1 MLRRLSLRLRLSL
14 LLGAVLALGLAL
26 GVGLL
31 VLHAGARVRAEA
43 DGATRLARDLVEA
56 TLTRLDSAADPQAE
70 IARLLADARR
80 LRHVRVTLAGD
91 EAPSKE
97 DIDRAP
103 QWFTRLVLPNAA
115 ATRIET
121 SRGAILIAPNPADEI
136 AEIWQEIVW
145 LAIGGAGIAVA
156 AFGLVSL
163 AVSRTLRPIAT
174 LAEGLQRLERGEHS
188 MRVPA
193 DGSPEFVI
201 IAERINALAATL
213 QRLDEENRRLVRR
226 MIHVQDEERK
236 DIARD
241 LHDEIGP
248 FLFAVRAGV
257 GALARH
263 ATAPGADPSRLAEDC
278 ARIDAQ
284 IAALQQVNRRILGRL
299 RPAALEEMGLADALQ
314 ALAQGW
320 REANPNV
327 AIVLSLDGAS
337 GDLDHAA
344 FGRNRPNVDD
354 VIDSQNLERASRE
367 KPDSTFS
374 QRALDEETALTAYR
388 IVQEGL
394 ANALRHSGADLVEV
408 TVTRA
413 NGALHIVVGDN
424 GAGLDTTRPL
434 SSSGGL
440 GLRGMS
446 ERVSALG
453 GALTLGNEAQGGAR
467 LTASLPLRNGGA
479 TGR

>member
-14 LLGAVLALGLAL
+14 LLGAVVALGLAL

-56 TLTRLDSAADPQAE
+56 TLLRLDSAADPQAE
-70 IARLLADARR
+70 IARLLADAQR

-91 EAPSKE
+91 EALAKG
-97 DIDRAP
+97 DVDRAP

-145 LAIGGAGIAVA
+145 LAIGGAGIAFA

-174 LAEGLQRLERGEHS
+174 LAEGLRRLERGEHS

-213 QRLDEENRRLVRR
+213 QRLDDENRRLVRR

-337 GDLDHAA
+337 GDL
-344 FGRNRPNVDD
+344 
-354 VIDSQNLERASRE
+354 E
-367 KPDSTFS
+367 
-374 QRALDEETALTAYR
+374 EETALTAYR

-394 ANALRHSGADLVEV
+394 ANALRHSGADQVDV
-408 TVTRA
+408 IVTRA

-424 GAGLDTTRPL
+424 GAGLDETRP
-434 SSSGGL
+434 SASGGGL

-446 ERVSALG
+446 ERVGALG
-453 GALTLGNEAQGGAR
+453 GALTLKNDAQGGVR
-467 LTASLPLRNGGA
+467 LTASLPLRNGLSA
-479 TGR
+479 SR

>member
-14 LLGAVLALGLAL
+14 LLGVVLALGLAL

-43 DGATRLARDLVEA
+43 DAATRLARDLVEA
-56 TLTRLDSAADPQAE
+56 TQSRLDAAPDPQAE
-70 IARLLADARR
+70 MARLLEDVKR
-80 LRHVRVTLAGD
+80 LRHVRVTLA
-91 EAPSKE
+91 EEEIPSLEKV
-97 DIDRAP
+97 DRAP
-103 QWFTRLVLPNAA
+103 QWFARLVLPNDA

-121 SRGAILIAPNPADEI
+121 GRGPAIMIAPNPADEI
-136 AEIWQEIVW
+136 AEIWQEIIW
-145 LAIGGAGIAVA
+145 LAIGGVGIAVA
-156 AFGLVSL
+156 AFALVSL
-163 AVSRTLRPIAT
+163 AVSRTLRPVAT
-174 LAEGLQRLERGEHS
+174 LAEGLQRLERGEHAI
-188 MRVPA
+188 RVPA

-213 QRLDEENRRLVRR
+213 QRLDDENRRLVRR

-248 FLFAVRAGV
+248 FLFSVRAGV
-257 GALARH
+257 GALARR
-263 ATAPGADPSRLAEDC
+263 AAAPAADAARLAEDC

-284 IAALQQVNRRILGRL
+284 IGALQQVNRRILGRL

-327 AIVLSLDGAS
+327 VIALTLDGAY
-337 GDLDHAA
+337 G
-344 FGRNRPNVDD
+344 N
-354 VIDSQNLERASRE
+354 IDEA
-367 KPDSTFS
+367 
-374 QRALDEETALTAYR
+374 TALTAYR

-394 ANALRHSGADLVEV
+394 SNALRHSGAGRVEV
-408 TVTRA
+408 ALARA
-413 NGALHIVVGDN
+413 DDALHIVVRDN
-424 GAGLDTTRPL
+424 GEGLDALQTAT
-434 SSSGGL
+434 SNGL

-446 ERVSALG
+446 ERVGALG
-453 GALTLGNEAQGGAR
+453 GALTLANDAKGGAR
-467 LTASLPLRNGGA
+467 LTASLPMRNGG
-479 TGR
+479 GPSH

>member
-14 LLGAVLALGLAL
+14 LLGVVLALGLAL

-56 TLTRLDSAADPQAE
+56 TLPRLATAPDAQAE

-80 LRHVRVTLAGD
+80 LRHVRVTLAG
-91 EAPSKE
+91 EETPAQKHV
-97 DIDRAP
+97 DRAP
-103 QWFTRLVLPNAA
+103 QWFARLVLPNAA
-115 ATRIET
+115 VTRIDT
-121 SRGAILIAPNPADEI
+121 GRGAILISPNPADEI

-163 AVSRTLRPIAT
+163 AVSRTLRPVAT
-174 LAEGLQRLERGEHS
+174 LADGLQRLERGEHS
-188 MRVPA
+188 VRVPA
-193 DGSPEFVI
+193 DGSPEFIV

-213 QRLDEENRRLVRR
+213 QQLDEENRRLVRR

-248 FLFAVRAGV
+248 FLFTVRAGV
-257 GALARH
+257 GALARR
-263 ATAPGADPSRLAEDC
+263 ATAPGAEPARLAEDC
-278 ARIDAQ
+278 ARIDGQ

-320 REANPNV
+320 REANPSV
-327 AIVLSLDGAS
+327 AITLSLDGAS
-337 GDLDHAA
+337 GDL
-344 FGRNRPNVDD
+344 
-354 VIDSQNLERASRE
+354 
-367 KPDSTFS
+367 
-374 QRALDEETALTAYR
+374 EEEIALTAYR

-394 ANALRHSGADLVEV
+394 ANALRHSGADRVAV
-408 TVTRA
+408 AVRRSK
-413 NGALHIVVGDN
+413 GALEIVVRDN
-424 GAGLDTTRPL
+424 GAGLDAARRP

-446 ERVSALG
+446 ERVGALG
-453 GALTLGNEAQGGAR
+453 GALTLGNDAHGGAR
-467 LTASLPLRNGGA
+467 LTASLPLPGEVA
-479 TGR
+479 TDS

>member
-14 LLGAVLALGLAL
+14 LLGVVLALGLAL

-56 TLTRLDSAADPQAE
+56 TLPRLETALDPQAE

-80 LRHVRVTLAGD
+80 LRHVRVTLAGE
-91 EAPSKE
+91 EAPAEK
-97 DIDRAP
+97 DVDRAP
-103 QWFTRLVLPNAA
+103 QWFARLVLPNAA
-115 ATRIET
+115 VTRIDT
-121 SRGAILIAPNPADEI
+121 GRGAILISPNPADEI

-145 LAIGGAGIAVA
+145 LAIGGAGIAFA

-163 AVSRTLRPIAT
+163 AVSRTLRPVAT
-174 LAEGLQRLERGEHS
+174 LADGLQRLERGEHS
-188 MRVPA
+188 VRVPA
-193 DGSPEFVI
+193 DGSPEFIV

-213 QRLDEENRRLVRR
+213 QQLDEENRRLVRR

-248 FLFAVRAGV
+248 FLFTVRAGV
-257 GALARH
+257 GALARR
-263 ATAPGADPSRLAEDC
+263 ATAPGAEPARLAEDC
-278 ARIDAQ
+278 ARIDGQ

-320 REANPNV
+320 REANPSV
-327 AIVLSLDGAS
+327 AITLSLDGAS
-337 GDLDHAA
+337 GDL
-344 FGRNRPNVDD
+344 
-354 VIDSQNLERASRE
+354 
-367 KPDSTFS
+367 
-374 QRALDEETALTAYR
+374 EEEIALTAYR

-394 ANALRHSGADLVEV
+394 ANALRHSGADRVAV
-408 TVTRA
+408 AVRRSK
-413 NGALHIVVGDN
+413 GALEIVVRDN
-424 GAGLDTTRPL
+424 GAGLDATRRP

-446 ERVSALG
+446 ERVGALG
-453 GALTLGNEAQGGAR
+453 GALTLGNDAQGGAR
-467 LTASLPLRNGGA
+467 LTASLPLPA
-479 TGR
+479 DVASDS

>member
-43 DGATRLARDLVEA
+43 DGSTRLARDLVEA
-56 TLTRLDSAADPQAE
+56 TLPRLDAAPDPQVE

-80 LRHVRVTLAGD
+80 LRHVRVTLAGE
-91 EAPSKE
+91 EAPAAE
-97 DIDRAP
+97 NDGRAP
-103 QWFTRLVLPNAA
+103 QWFSRLVLPNAA
-115 ATRIET
+115 AMRIET
-121 SRGAILIAPNPADEI
+121 GRGAILISPNPADEI

-163 AVSRTLRPIAT
+163 AVSRTLRPIAI
-174 LAEGLQRLERGEHS
+174 LADGLQRLERGEHLV
-188 MRVPA
+188 RVPA
-193 DGSPEFVI
+193 DGSAEFII

-213 QRLDEENRRLVRR
+213 QQLDEENRRLVRR

-248 FLFAVRAGV
+248 FLFTVRAGV
-257 GALARH
+257 GALARR
-263 ATAPGADPSRLAEDC
+263 ATAPGAEPARLAEDC

-320 REANPNV
+320 REANPGV
-327 AIVLSLDGAS
+327 AIALSLDGAS
-337 GDLDHAA
+337 GDL
-344 FGRNRPNVDD
+344 
-354 VIDSQNLERASRE
+354 
-367 KPDSTFS
+367 
-374 QRALDEETALTAYR
+374 EEATALTAYR

-394 ANALRHSGADLVEV
+394 ANALRHSGADQV
-408 TVTRA
+408 TVIVTRA
-413 NGALHIVVGDN
+413 KGALHIVVRDN
-424 GAGLDTTRPL
+424 GAGLDAKRHSP
-434 SSSGGL
+434 SSGGL

-446 ERVSALG
+446 ERVGALG
-453 GALTLGNEAQGGAR
+453 GALMLNNEPEGGAR
-467 LTASLPLRNGGA
+467 LTASLPLRDDVA
-479 TGR
+479 TDR

>member
-1 MLRRLSLRLRLSL
+1 MFRRLSLRLRLSL

-56 TLTRLDSAADPQAE
+56 TLPRLDAAPDPKTE

-80 LRHVRVTLAGD
+80 LRHVSVALAG
-91 EAPSKE
+91 EAAPAKG

-103 QWFTRLVLPNAA
+103 QWFARLVLPNAA

-121 SRGAILIAPNPADEI
+121 GHGAILISPNPSDEI

-145 LAIGGAGIAVA
+145 LTIGGAGIAVA
-156 AFGLVSL
+156 AFGLVSF
-163 AVSRTLRPIAT
+163 AVSRTLRPVAT
-174 LAEGLQRLERGEHS
+174 LADGLQRLERGEHS
-188 MRVPA
+188 ARVPA
-193 DGSPEFVI
+193 DGSAEFVI

-213 QRLDEENRRLVRR
+213 QQLDDENRRLVRR

-248 FLFAVRAGV
+248 FLFTVRAGV
-257 GALARH
+257 GALARR
-263 ATAPGADPSRLAEDC
+263 AAAPGAEPARLAEDC

-299 RPAALEEMGLADALQ
+299 RPAALEEMGLADALE

-327 AIVLSLDGAS
+327 AIALSLDGAA
-337 GDLDHAA
+337 GE
-344 FGRNRPNVDD
+344 
-354 VIDSQNLERASRE
+354 LE
-367 KPDSTFS
+367 
-374 QRALDEETALTAYR
+374 EETALTAYR

-394 ANALRHSGADLVEV
+394 ANALRHSGADQVSV
-408 TVTRA
+408 IVTRA
-413 NGALHIVVGDN
+413 KDALHIVVRDN
-424 GAGLDTTRPL
+424 GVGLDTARNP
-434 SSSGGL
+434 SSGGGL

-446 ERVSALG
+446 ERVGALG
-453 GALTLGNEAQGGAR
+453 GALTLNNEPEGGAR
-467 LTASLPLRNGGA
+467 LSASLPLRDDAAMDG
-479 TGR
+479 

>member
-31 VLHAGARVRAEA
+31 VLHAGARVRAEV

-56 TLTRLDSAADPQAE
+56 TLPRLDAAPDPQAE
-70 IARLLADARR
+70 IAQLLADVRR
-80 LRHVRVTLAGD
+80 LRHIRVALAGEETPAKGD
-91 EAPSKE
+91 V
-97 DIDRAP
+97 DRAP
-103 QWFTRLVLPNAA
+103 QWFRRLVLPNAA
-115 ATRIET
+115 VTRIET
-121 SRGAILIAPNPADEI
+121 GQGAILISPNPADEI

-145 LAIGGAGIAVA
+145 LTIGGAGIAVA

-163 AVSRTLRPIAT
+163 AVSRTLRPVAT
-174 LAEGLQRLERGEHS
+174 LADGLQRLERGEHS
-188 MRVPA
+188 VRVPA
-193 DGSPEFVI
+193 DGSPEFII

-213 QRLDEENRRLVRR
+213 QQLDDENRRLVRR

-248 FLFAVRAGV
+248 FLFTVRAGV
-257 GALARH
+257 GALARR
-263 ATAPGADPSRLAEDC
+263 AAAPGADPASLAGDC
-278 ARIDAQ
+278 ARIDTQ

-320 REANPNV
+320 REANPGV
-327 AIVLSLDGAS
+327 AIALSLDGAS
-337 GDLDHAA
+337 GE
-344 FGRNRPNVDD
+344 
-354 VIDSQNLERASRE
+354 LEE
-367 KPDSTFS
+367 GI
-374 QRALDEETALTAYR
+374 ALTAYR

-394 ANALRHSGADLVEV
+394 ANALRHSGADHVDV
-408 TVTRA
+408 SVTRA
-413 NGALHIVVGDN
+413 NGALQIVVRDN
-424 GAGLDTTRPL
+424 GAGFDATRDP

-446 ERVSALG
+446 ERVGALG
-453 GALTLGNEAQGGAR
+453 GALALTNDPQGGAR
-467 LTASLPLRNGGA
+467 LTASLPLRNGVA
-479 TGR
+479 TKR

>member
-31 VLHAGARVRAEA
+31 ILHAGARVRAEA

-56 TLTRLDSAADPQAE
+56 TLPRLDAAPDPQAE

-80 LRHVRVTLAGD
+80 LRHVRVALAEE
-91 EAPSKE
+91 EAPE
-97 DIDRAP
+97 QENVDRAP
-103 QWFTRLVLPNAA
+103 QWFAQLVLPNAV

-121 SRGAILIAPNPADEI
+121 GRGAILISPNPTDEI

-163 AVSRTLRPIAT
+163 AVSRTLRPVAT
-174 LAEGLQRLERGEHS
+174 LADGLKRLERGEHS

-193 DGSPEFVI
+193 DGSPEFII

-213 QRLDEENRRLVRR
+213 QQLDEENRRLVRR

-248 FLFAVRAGV
+248 FLFTVRAGV
-257 GALARH
+257 GALARR
-263 ATAPGADPSRLAEDC
+263 AAAPGADPTRLAEDC
-278 ARIDAQ
+278 ARIDSQ

-299 RPAALEEMGLADALQ
+299 RPAALEEMGLADALE

-320 REANPNV
+320 RETNPSV
-327 AIVLSLDGAS
+327 AITLSLDGAS
-337 GDLDHAA
+337 GE
-344 FGRNRPNVDD
+344 
-354 VIDSQNLERASRE
+354 LE
-367 KPDSTFS
+367 
-374 QRALDEETALTAYR
+374 EETALTAYR

-394 ANALRHSGADLVEV
+394 ANALRHSGADQVKV
-408 TVTRA
+408 IVARA
-413 NGALHIVVGDN
+413 KGVLHIVVRDN
-424 GAGLDTTRPL
+424 GAGLDPTRLRP
-434 SSSGGL
+434 SSGGL

-446 ERVSALG
+446 ERVGALG
-453 GALTLGNEAQGGAR
+453 GALTLENNPQGGAR
-467 LTASLPLRNGGA
+467 LTASVPLRSGA
-479 TGR
+479 AADR

>member
-1 MLRRLSLRLRLSL
+1 MLRTLSLRLRLSL
-14 LLGAVLALGLAL
+14 LLGVVLALGLAL

-56 TLTRLDSAADPQAE
+56 TLPRLETAPDPQAE
-70 IARLLADARR
+70 ITRLLADARR
-80 LRHVRVTLAGD
+80 LRHVRVTLAGE
-91 EAPSKE
+91 EAPAQK
-97 DIDRAP
+97 DVNRAP
-103 QWFTRLVLPNAA
+103 QWFARLVLPNAA

-121 SRGAILIAPNPADEI
+121 GRGAILIAPNPADEI

-145 LAIGGAGIAVA
+145 LTIGGAGISVA

-163 AVSRTLRPIAT
+163 AVSRTLRPVAT
-174 LAEGLQRLERGEHS
+174 LADGLQRLERGEHS
-188 MRVPA
+188 VRVPA
-193 DGSPEFVI
+193 DGSPEFII

-213 QRLDEENRRLVRR
+213 QQLDEENRRLVRR

-248 FLFAVRAGV
+248 FLFTVRAGV
-257 GALARH
+257 GALARR
-263 ATAPGADPSRLAEDC
+263 ATAPGAEPARLAEDC

-327 AIVLSLDGAS
+327 AITLSLDGAS
-337 GDLDHAA
+337 GDL
-344 FGRNRPNVDD
+344 
-354 VIDSQNLERASRE
+354 RASRE

-374 QRALDEETALTAYR
+374 QRALEEETALTAYR

-394 ANALRHSGADLVEV
+394 ANALRHSGADRVEV
-408 TVTRA
+408 IVEQAR
-413 NGALHIVVGDN
+413 GALHIVVRDN
-424 GAGLDTTRPL
+424 GTGLDATRRP

-446 ERVSALG
+446 ERVGALG
-453 GALTLGNEAQGGAR
+453 GALTLANDAQGGAR
-467 LTASLPLRNGGA
+467 LTASLPLRDA
-479 TGR
+479 STDR

>member
-1 MLRRLSLRLRLSL
+1 MLRRFSLRLRLSL

-31 VLHAGARVRAEA
+31 VLHAGARVRAEV

-56 TLTRLDSAADPQAE
+56 TLPRLDAAPDPRAE
-70 IARLLADARR
+70 IARLLADVRR
-80 LRHVRVTLAGD
+80 LRHISVALSGEETPAKGNV
-91 EAPSKE
+91 
-97 DIDRAP
+97 DRAP
-103 QWFTRLVLPNAA
+103 QWFARLVLPSAA
-115 ATRIET
+115 VTRIET
-121 SRGAILIAPNPADEI
+121 GHGAILISPNPADEI

-145 LAIGGAGIAVA
+145 LAIGGAGIAIA

-163 AVSRTLRPIAT
+163 AVSRTLRPVAT
-174 LAEGLQRLERGEHS
+174 LADGLQRLERGEHS

-193 DGSPEFVI
+193 DGSPEFII

-213 QRLDEENRRLVRR
+213 QQLDDENRRLVRR

-257 GALARH
+257 GALARR
-263 ATAPGADPSRLAEDC
+263 AAAPGAEPARLAEDC

-320 REANPNV
+320 REANPRV
-327 AIVLSLDGAS
+327 AIALALDGAS
-337 GDLDHAA
+337 SGA
-344 FGRNRPNVDD
+344 
-354 VIDSQNLERASRE
+354 LEE
-367 KPDSTFS
+367 GI
-374 QRALDEETALTAYR
+374 ALTAYR

-394 ANALRHSGADLVEV
+394 ANALRHSGADHVEV
-408 TVTRA
+408 SVTHA
-413 NGALHIVVGDN
+413 NGALHVVVRDN
-424 GAGLDTTRPL
+424 GSGFDATRDP
-434 SSSGGL
+434 SSGGGL

-446 ERVSALG
+446 ERVGALG
-453 GALTLGNEAQGGAR
+453 GDLTLTNDPDGGAR
-467 LTASLPLRNGGA
+467 LSTSLPLRNGVA
-479 TGR
+479 TDR

>member
-14 LLGAVLALGLAL
+14 LLGVVLALGLAL

-56 TLTRLDSAADPQAE
+56 TLPRLATAPDAQAE

-80 LRHVRVTLAGD
+80 LRHVRVTLAG
-91 EAPSKE
+91 EETPAQKHV
-97 DIDRAP
+97 DRAP
-103 QWFTRLVLPNAA
+103 QWFARLVLPNAA
-115 ATRIET
+115 VTRIDT
-121 SRGAILIAPNPADEI
+121 GRGAILISPNPADEI

-163 AVSRTLRPIAT
+163 AVSRTLRPVAT
-174 LAEGLQRLERGEHS
+174 LADGLQRLERGEHS
-188 MRVPA
+188 VRVPA
-193 DGSPEFVI
+193 DGSPEFIV

-213 QRLDEENRRLVRR
+213 QQLDEENRRLVRR

-248 FLFAVRAGV
+248 FLFTVR
-257 GALARH
+257 
-263 ATAPGADPSRLAEDC
+263 ATAPGAEPARLAEDC
-278 ARIDAQ
+278 ARIDGQ

-320 REANPNV
+320 REANPSV
-327 AIVLSLDGAS
+327 AITLSLDGAS
-337 GDLDHAA
+337 GDL
-344 FGRNRPNVDD
+344 
-354 VIDSQNLERASRE
+354 
-367 KPDSTFS
+367 
-374 QRALDEETALTAYR
+374 EEEIALTAYR

-394 ANALRHSGADLVEV
+394 ANALRHSGADRVAV
-408 TVTRA
+408 AVRRSK
-413 NGALHIVVGDN
+413 GALEIVVRDN
-424 GAGLDTTRPL
+424 GAGLDAARRP

-446 ERVSALG
+446 ERVGALG
-453 GALTLGNEAQGGAR
+453 GALTLGNDAHGGAR
-467 LTASLPLRNGGA
+467 LTASLPLPGEVA
-479 TGR
+479 TDS

>member
-1 MLRRLSLRLRLSL
+1 MFRRLSLRLRLSL

-43 DGATRLARDLVEA
+43 DGATRLARELVEA
-56 TLTRLDSAADPQAE
+56 TLPRLEAAPDPQAE
-70 IARLLADARR
+70 IARLLADVRR
-80 LRHVRVTLAGD
+80 LRHINVTLAGETTPAKD
-91 EAPSKE
+91 
-97 DIDRAP
+97 DVDRAP
-103 QWFTRLVLPNAA
+103 RWFARLVLPNAA
-115 ATRIET
+115 VMRIET
-121 SRGAILIAPNPADEI
+121 GHGAILISPNPADEI

-145 LAIGGAGIAVA
+145 LTIGGAGIAAA

-163 AVSRTLRPIAT
+163 AVSRTLRPVAT
-174 LAEGLQRLERGEHS
+174 LADGLQRLERGEHS
-188 MRVPA
+188 LRVPA
-193 DGSPEFVI
+193 DGSPEFVV

-213 QRLDEENRRLVRR
+213 QQLDEENRRLVRR

-248 FLFAVRAGV
+248 FLFTVRAGV
-257 GALARH
+257 GALARR
-263 ATAPGADPSRLAEDC
+263 AAAPGAEPARLAEDC

-320 REANPNV
+320 REANPGV
-327 AIVLSLDGAS
+327 AIALSLDGAS
-337 GDLDHAA
+337 GDL
-344 FGRNRPNVDD
+344 
-354 VIDSQNLERASRE
+354 
-367 KPDSTFS
+367 
-374 QRALDEETALTAYR
+374 EEGIALTAYR

-394 ANALRHSGADLVEV
+394 ANALRHSGAEEVEV
-408 TVTRA
+408 SVARA
-413 NGALHIVVGDN
+413 KGALHIVVRDN
-424 GAGLDTTRPL
+424 GAGLDATRDP

-446 ERVSALG
+446 ERVGALG
-453 GALTLGNEAQGGAR
+453 GALTLTNDPQGGAR
-467 LTASLPLRNGGA
+467 LAASLPLREGVE
-479 TGR
+479 

>member
-1 MLRRLSLRLRLSL
+1 MFRRLSLRLRLSL
-14 LLGAVLALGLAL
+14 LLGVVLALGLAL

-56 TLTRLDSAADPQAE
+56 TLTRLDAEPDPQAE
-70 IARLLADARR
+70 IARLLSDARR
-80 LRHVRVTLAGD
+80 LRHVRVTLAG
-91 EAPSKE
+91 EKPPSGE
-97 DIDRAP
+97 DVDRAP

-115 ATRIET
+115 VIRIET
-121 SRGAILIAPNPADEI
+121 GRGAPILIAPNPADEI

-156 AFGLVSL
+156 AFALVSL
-163 AVSRTLRPIAT
+163 AVSRTLRPVAT
-174 LAEGLQRLERGEHS
+174 LADGLQRLERGEHT

-201 IAERINALAATL
+201 IAERINTLAATL
-213 QRLDEENRRLVRR
+213 QRLDDENRRLVRR

-248 FLFAVRAGV
+248 FLFTVRAGV
-257 GALARH
+257 GALARR
-263 ATAPGADPSRLAEDC
+263 AAAPGAEPARLTEDC

-320 REANPNV
+320 REANPEV
-327 AIVLSLDGAS
+327 AIMLSIDSAS
-337 GDLDHAA
+337 GD
-344 FGRNRPNVDD
+344 
-354 VIDSQNLERASRE
+354 I
-367 KPDSTFS
+367 
-374 QRALDEETALTAYR
+374 EEAIALTAYR

-394 ANALRHSGADLVEV
+394 ANALRHSGASRVEV
-408 TVTRA
+408 AVKRSK
-413 NGALHIVVGDN
+413 GALHVVVRDN
-424 GAGLDTTRPL
+424 GAGLEAARPP
-434 SSSGGL
+434 SGL

-446 ERVSALG
+446 ERVGALG
-453 GALTLGNEAQGGAR
+453 GALTLGNDAKGGAR
-467 LTASLPLRNGGA
+467 LTASLPMRDGGA
-479 TGR
+479 ARR

>member
-43 DGATRLARDLVEA
+43 DAATRLARDLVEA
-56 TLTRLDSAADPQAE
+56 TLPRLDAASNPQAE

-80 LRHVRVTLAGD
+80 LRHVRVTLAG
-91 EAPSKE
+91 EETPAAE
-97 DIDRAP
+97 NEGRAP
-103 QWFTRLVLPNAA
+103 QWFARLVLPNAA

-121 SRGAILIAPNPADEI
+121 ARGAILISPNPADEI

-163 AVSRTLRPIAT
+163 AVSRTLRPVAI
-174 LAEGLQRLERGEHS
+174 LADGLRRLERGEHS
-188 MRVPA
+188 VRVPA
-193 DGSPEFVI
+193 DGSPEFII

-213 QRLDEENRRLVRR
+213 QQLDEENRRLVRR

-248 FLFAVRAGV
+248 FLFTVRAGV
-257 GALARH
+257 GALARR
-263 ATAPGADPSRLAEDC
+263 ATAPDAEPARLAEDC

-320 REANPNV
+320 REANPGV
-327 AIVLSLDGAS
+327 AITLSLDGAS
-337 GDLDHAA
+337 GDL
-344 FGRNRPNVDD
+344 
-354 VIDSQNLERASRE
+354 
-367 KPDSTFS
+367 
-374 QRALDEETALTAYR
+374 EEATALTAYR

-394 ANALRHSGADLVEV
+394 ANALRHSGADQV
-408 TVTRA
+408 TVIVTRA
-413 NGALHIVVGDN
+413 KGALHIVVQDN
-424 GAGLDTTRPL
+424 GAGLDATRGS

-446 ERVSALG
+446 ERVGALG
-453 GALTLGNEAQGGAR
+453 GALALANDVQGGAR
-467 LTASLPLRNGGA
+467 LTASLPLRSDVA
-479 TGR
+479 TDR